1 MKIVF
6 NVNRIFSVAH
16 GLLIHS
22 KPISQKRY
30 LNFCNIANKSIILLK
45 KVEPVLTGS
54 VIIAILAC
62 SHIL

>member
-6 NVNRIFSVAH
+6 NVNRIFSIVH
-16 GLLIHS
+16 SLLIHS

-30 LNFCNIANKSIILLK
+30 LNFCNIANKGIILLK

-54 VIIAILAC
+54 VIIVIFAC
-62 SHIL
+62 SHIP